1 MPKCHLRKN
10 IIALASSQD
19 RIPQG
24 ALPSSQCSASDTK
37 STVSVISQSC
47 TRFDT
52 HCNSVNRKC
61 QGGKANLPV
70 TRRSKSRIEHCSLVP
85 LSSLCP
91 TRDREA
97 SGFAAFA
104 MAGVPSEDEITFI
117 FIPVGD
123 DFFLTFD
130 PFHIFSS
137 SEESSD
143 RMRQNVG
150 AMKLNARTEGA
161 LGKLSG
167 SAVKS
172 ESSSKDTSSS
182 RQEAGLA

>member
-1 MPKCHLRKN
+1 MRSWGGGNSAAEPKNQCQFTDFENRD
-10 IIALASSQD
+10 AL
-19 RIPQG
+19 
-24 ALPSSQCSASDTK
+24 
-37 STVSVISQSC
+37 
-47 TRFDT
+47 
-52 HCNSVNRKC
+52 
-61 QGGKANLPV
+61 NLPV

-97 SGFAAFA
+97 SVFAAFA
-104 MAGVPSEDEITFI
+104 MAGVPSEDEITYI

-143 RMRQNVG
+143 
-150 AMKLNARTEGA
+150 
-161 LGKLSG
+161 
-167 SAVKS
+167 
-172 ESSSKDTSSS
+172 
-182 RQEAGLA
+182 